1 MIDEPRLDAYRR
13 IVEEETQRNEDIDD
27 IARQI
32 DDLRR
37 ERHRR
42 SQQGH
47 DQAREGQGWQQEE
60 HDMDANADS
69 RLDYGQALEV
79 DPFADL
85 TERELEELDL
95 SPYEIDFT
103 ALSAE
108 QQVRYWSLLSPG
120 EKLCMVR
127 LHLQADREEIARCLQ
142 LPSKVLK
149 HLEEDKFAVLPQSA
163 MTMRGYYRAYA
174 SELGVEPEQLI
185 KQYEVLTGQTP
196 AQQEK
201 QSFSMLTSF
210 KPWQKKF
217 MWSTAVAFVI
227 GLTLILYAVRGSWM
241 TPAPSTLEMG
251 VWDSIDEQS
260 SVDQKADTGVTYGS
274 SDQRD

>member
-42 SQQGH
+42 SQQGY
-47 DQAREGQGWQQEE
+47 DNQARTGQDWQQEG
-60 HDMDANADS
+60 HNMDANADT
-69 RLDYGQALEV
+69 RLDYGQALEA

-108 QQVRYWSLLSPG
+108 QQVRYWSLLS
-120 EKLCMVR
+120 L
-127 LHLQADREEIARCLQ
+127 
-142 LPSKVLK
+142 S
-149 HLEEDKFAVLPQSA
+149 
-163 MTMRGYYRAYA
+163 
-174 SELGVEPEQLI
+174 LI
-185 KQYEVLTGQTP
+185 H
-196 AQQEK
+196 
-201 QSFSMLTSF
+201 
-210 KPWQKKF
+210 
-217 MWSTAVAFVI
+217 I
-227 GLTLILYAVRGSWM
+227 
-241 TPAPSTLEMG
+241 
-251 VWDSIDEQS
+251 
-260 SVDQKADTGVTYGS
+260 
-274 SDQRD
+274 